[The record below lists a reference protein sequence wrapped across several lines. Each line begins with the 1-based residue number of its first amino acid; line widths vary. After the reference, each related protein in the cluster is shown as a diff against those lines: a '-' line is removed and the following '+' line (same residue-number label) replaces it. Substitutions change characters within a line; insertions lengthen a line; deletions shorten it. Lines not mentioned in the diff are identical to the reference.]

1 MGEDVDVGAEG
12 PDLGFVLVWG
22 CSSASDRVVLFA
34 RLRGIGIL
42 LIWLASG
49 GERCLGCG
57 RGGFQDLIGCGGE
70 VVLALQ
76 SGDGGVLELRRGC
89 LTHSEE
95 VGGVLPADL
104 EGGGCER

>member
-12 PDLGFVLVWG
+12 PDLYFVSVWG
-22 CSSASDRVVLFA
+22 CGSASDGFVLFA

-49 GERCLGCG
+49 GEWFPGCG

-70 VVLALQ
+70 VVLALRTVN
-76 SGDGGVLELRRGC
+76 GGVL
-89 LTHSEE
+89 
-95 VGGVLPADL
+95 
-104 EGGGCER
+104 